1 MTDFLSK
8 IAINKSLLKEYGNGN
23 ENNRTVYLNDGDEFQ
38 IQLFNPYSYTIGAE
52 VSINGEDL
60 GNTIVIRPG
69 QRIWLERYLE
79 SSNKFKFSVYTV
91 DNTYEVKEA
100 IKNNGVVNVRFYAEV
115 KKRSYFRSNI
125 YDDNNIVWTYNGDNS
140 NIKTYNYGN
149 YNVTCKNGVGDSVS
163 AFTSLTAA
171 VTEEPCVCTSSFA
184 STCDTYPSYE
194 VQNSIKCSNT
204 IDTGRVEKG
213 SYSNQKFN
221 TVNID
226 FASWPFRTEN
236 INLLPVSRKQY
247 TDNDLKKVYC
257 HECGRKLKSKFKFCP
272 FCGAKQ

>member
-1 MTDFLSK
+1 MTDFLCK
-8 IAINKSLLKEYGNGN
+8 IAIDKCLLKEYGNGN
-23 ENNRTVYLNDGDEFQ
+23 ENNRTVYLNDGEEFQ
-38 IQLFNPYSYTIGAE
+38 IQLFNPYDYTIGAE
-52 VSINGEDL
+52 VSINNEEL
-60 GNTIVIRPG
+60 GNIIVIRPG
-69 QRIWLERYLE
+69 QRIWLERYLD

-91 DNTYEVKEA
+91 ENTYEVKEA

-115 KKRSYFRSNI
+115 KKRNNFRSNI
-125 YDDNNIVWTYNGDNS
+125 YDDNNIVWTYNGD

-171 VTEEPCVCTSSFA
+171 VTEEPCVCTASYA
-184 STCDTYPSYE
+184 STCEPLNASYAINDTK
-194 VQNSIKCSNT
+194 NS

-213 SYSNQKFN
+213 SYSHQKFN
-221 TVNID
+221 NVNID
-226 FASWPFRTEN
+226 FSSWAFRTEN
-236 INLLPVSRKQY
+236 INLLPTSRKQY

-257 HECGRKLKSKFKFCP
+257 HECGRKIKGKFKFCP

>member
-1 MTDFLSK
+1 MTNFLSK

-38 IQLFNPYSYTIGAE
+38 IQLFNPYNYTIGAE
-52 VSINGEDL
+52 VSINGEEL
-60 GNTIVIRPG
+60 GNIIVIRPG

-91 DNTYEVKEA
+91 ENTHEAKEA
-100 IKNNGVVNVRFYAEV
+100 IKDNGVVNVRFYSEI
-115 KKRSYFRSNI
+115 KRRNNL

-149 YNVTCKNGVGDSVS
+149 WKVTCKNNVGDSVS
-163 AFTSLTAA
+163 AFTSLSAA
-171 VTEEPCVCTSSFA
+171 VTDDPCVCTASYA
-184 STCDTYPSYE
+184 STCEPPSSY
-194 VQNSIKCSNT
+194 INT
-204 IDTGRVEKG
+204 INNTSSLIDTGRVEKG
-213 SYSNQKFN
+213 SYSTQKFHD
-221 TVNID
+221 VNID
-226 FASWPFRTEN
+226 FSSWAFKIET
-236 INLLPVSRKQY
+236 INLLPATRKQY

-257 HECGRKLKSKFKFCP
+257 HECGRKIKSKFKFCP

>member
-1 MTDFLSK
+1 MTDFLCK
-8 IAINKSLLKEYGNGN
+8 IAINKCLLKEYGNGN
-23 ENNRTVYLNDGDEFQ
+23 ENNRTVYLNDGEEFQ
-38 IQLFNPYSYTIGAE
+38 IQLFNPYDYTIGAE
-52 VSINGEDL
+52 VSINNEEL
-60 GNTIVIRPG
+60 GNIIVIRPG
-69 QRIWLERYLE
+69 QRIWLERYLD

-91 DNTYEVKEA
+91 ENTYEVKEA

-115 KKRSYFRSNI
+115 KKRNWGNNI
-125 YDDNNIVWTYNGDNS
+125 YDDGNIVWTYNGD

-149 YNVTCKNGVGDSVS
+149 YNVTCKNDVGDSVS
-163 AFTSLTAA
+163 AFTSLTSLSAA
-171 VTEEPCVCTSSFA
+171 VTEEPCVCTSSYA
-184 STCDTYPSYE
+184 STDAYPSYGA
-194 VQNSIKCSNT
+194 QNSIKCSNT

-213 SYSNQKFN
+213 SYSSQKFN
-221 TVNID
+221 SVNID

-257 HECGRKLKSKFKFCP
+257 HECGRKIKGKFKFCP